1 MLVSRLLGGAHTH
14 SYIHTHTQ
22 HTSTLITHSDKIK
35 DAVIAKIAMQ
45 ASDLYADAYSNMLV
59 GSVKQQWDKV
69 GQSSVELHIQY
80 EQSSNGFLLDCM
92 HLFQRFL
99 GVQKHQ
105 IW

>member
-1 MLVSRLLGGAHTH
+1 MYTHTH
-14 SYIHTHTQ
+14 THTLIHNTHTHTHTLIHTHTHTQ

-69 GQSSVELHIQY
+69 GQSSV
-80 EQSSNGFLLDCM
+80 
-92 HLFQRFL
+92 
-99 GVQKHQ
+99 
-105 IW
+105 